1 MIQKLCGFEAF
12 RQDWFLREGC
22 GQFQPYKQEE
32 RCMQTC
38 FIFFFFFFFYITHFY
53 IEKQQY
59 LQWREVKIEE
69 ASLGPI
75 HVI

>member
-1 MIQKLCGFEAF
+1 MHANL
-12 RQDWFLREGC
+12 LR
-22 GQFQPYKQEE
+22 
-32 RCMQTC
+32 
-38 FIFFFFFFFYITHFY
+38 FFFFFFFYITHFY

-75 HVI
+75 HVTLHKILLYLLKRASGFQCRPTPMLS